1 MINTNNTNNRNK
13 IFVTIKNNR
22 NKIFVTIKI
31 IIIIVLF
38 IMSLINGDMTMV
50 DTLLKTIVGCL

>member
-1 MINTNNTNNRNK
+1 MININNNNIDNK
-13 IFVTIKNNR
+13 PR

-38 IMSLINGDMTMV
+38 IMSLINGDMTMIDAV
-50 DTLLKTIVGCL
+50 LKTIVGSL